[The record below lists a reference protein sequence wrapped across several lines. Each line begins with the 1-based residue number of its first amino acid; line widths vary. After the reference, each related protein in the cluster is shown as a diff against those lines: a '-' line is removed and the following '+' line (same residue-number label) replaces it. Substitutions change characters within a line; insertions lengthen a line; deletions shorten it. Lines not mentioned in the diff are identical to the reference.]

1 MAAITQKKQPGLIVK
16 LLKPYFKE
24 TTLIIGGIII
34 LLYIALSVLAPWITP
49 YDPSDPVQAGAL
61 QTSSG
66 DHILGTDELGRDLFT
81 RILYGAR
88 VDLIIALCGVLG
100 AYLLALPFGLSAGY
114 FGGKVDRW
122 ISTLS
127 ESILTFP
134 SLVLAII
141 IVSIIGTG
149 TTGLVITI
157 MITQAPQLV
166 RYIRGFVFQV
176 REMEFI
182 EAGRASGSSHF
193 YILRRHVLRNTLGS
207 TAVVL
212 SLLASEAVLVAA
224 ALGFLGLGVQP
235 PDPELGT
242 MLSRSRSY
250 FSDSPHLML
259 YPGMAI
265 AILIL
270 GFNLLGDG
278 LRDLLDSKKK

>member
-1 MAAITQKKQPGLIVK
+1 M
-16 LLKPYFKE
+16 
-24 TTLIIGGIII
+24 
-34 LLYIALSVLAPWITP
+34 
-49 YDPSDPVQAGAL
+49 
-61 QTSSG
+61 
-66 DHILGTDELGRDLFT
+66 
-81 RILYGAR
+81 
-88 VDLIIALCGVLG
+88 
-100 AYLLALPFGLSAGY
+100 LALPFGLSAGY

-157 MITQAPQLV
+157 MITQ
-166 RYIRGFVFQV
+166 
-176 REMEFI
+176 
-182 EAGRASGSSHF
+182 AGRASGSSHF